1 MKKAAEVVKELSEA
15 LREVDEQLRHHPY
28 PDALERGEVTVEALR
43 AFPGTQYHVAT
54 SDLRSM
60 AMMVQRFGHTPARGF
75 LNDLL
80 QGELAALEGLRVLAF
95 RLGMTQEELER
106 YEVTP
111 EGFAYATNM
120 AWMAANVSVAEFAV
134 GILVNFPAWGL
145 TCGRMSRALRAR
157 YGFTEQETV
166 FLDGFANLPPLEDV
180 ILPLIQEGLDQGV
193 EPRLLHRAA
202 RFFQAYEKMF
212 WDAMMMVAARA
223 R

>member
-1 MKKAAEVVKELSEA
+1 MKKAAEVVKEISEA

-28 PDALERGEVTVEALR
+28 PDALERGVVSVEALR
-43 AFPGTQYHVAT
+43 AFPGTQFHVAT

-60 AMMVQRFGHTPARGF
+60 AMMVQRFGHTPAGGF
-75 LNDLL
+75 LNGIL
-80 QGELAALEGLRVLAF
+80 QGEFAALEGLRVLA
-95 RLGMTQEELER
+95 RKLGMTQEDLER

-120 AWMAANVSVAEFAV
+120 AWMAANVSAAEFAV

-145 TCGRMSRALRAR
+145 TCGRMSRALRER

-166 FLDGFANLPPLEDV
+166 FLDAFANMPPLEGAA
-180 ILPLIQEGLDQGV
+180 LPIIQEGLDQGV
-193 EPRLLHRAA
+193 PPRLLLRAA

-212 WDAMMMVAARA
+212 WDAMMVAAQPR
-223 R
+223 

>member
-1 MKKAAEVVKELSEA
+1 MKKAAEVVKEISDA

-28 PDALERGEVTVEALR
+28 PEALERGEVTVEALR

-54 SDLRSM
+54 SDLRAM
-60 AMMVQRFGHTPARGF
+60 AMMVQRFGHTSARDF
-75 LNDLL
+75 LHGIL
-80 QGELAALEGLRVLAF
+80 QGEFAALEGLRVLAG
-95 RLGMTQEELER
+95 RLGMTREELER
-106 YEVTP
+106 YDVTP

-120 AWMAANVSVAEFAV
+120 AWMAANVSMAEFAV

-166 FLDGFANLPPLEDV
+166 FLDGFANLPPLEGAV
-180 ILPLIQEGLDQGV
+180 LPLIQEGLEQGV

-212 WDAMMMVAARA
+212 WDAMMAAARA

>member
-1 MKKAAEVVKELSEA
+1 MRKAAEVVKEISEA

-28 PDALERGEVTVEALR
+28 PEALERGEVTVEALR

-75 LNDLL
+75 LNGIL
-80 QGELAALEGLRVLAF
+80 QGEFAALEGLRVLAG
-95 RLGMTQEELER
+95 RLGMTQEDLER

-157 YGFTEQETV
+157 YGFTEKETV
-166 FLDGFANLPPLEDV
+166 FLDGFANLPPLDGAV
-180 ILPLIQEGLDQGV
+180 LPLIQEGLEQGV

-212 WDAMMMVAARA
+212 WDAMMVAARA

>member
-1 MKKAAEVVKELSEA
+1 MRKAAEVVKEISEA

-28 PDALERGEVTVEALR
+28 PEALERGEVPVAALR

-60 AMMVQRFGHTPARGF
+60 AMMVQRFGHTPAGGF
-75 LNDLL
+75 LNGIL
-80 QGELAALEGLRVLAF
+80 QGEFAALGGLRTLAG
-95 RLGMTQEELER
+95 RLGMTREDLER

-145 TCGRMSRALRAR
+145 TCGRMSRALRGR

-166 FLDGFANLPPLEDV
+166 FLDDFANLPPLEGT
-180 ILPLIQEGLDQGV
+180 ILPIIQEGLDQGV

-212 WDAMMMVAARA
+212 WDAMMAAARA